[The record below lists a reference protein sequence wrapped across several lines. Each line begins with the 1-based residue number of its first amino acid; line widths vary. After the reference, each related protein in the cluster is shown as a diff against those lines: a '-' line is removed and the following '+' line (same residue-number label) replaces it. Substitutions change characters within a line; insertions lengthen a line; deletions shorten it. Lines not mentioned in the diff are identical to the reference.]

1 VDCTLSCLEVLP
13 SQEGENVSNSS
24 DNLDTS
30 GERGRIVDMSENG
43 TEAKR
48 LDSGNAMDHRAAK
61 EKL

>member
-13 SQEGENVSNSS
+13 SQEGEDVSKPS

-43 TEAKR
+43 PKAK
-48 LDSGNAMDHRAAK
+48 A
-61 EKL
+61 EKATGE